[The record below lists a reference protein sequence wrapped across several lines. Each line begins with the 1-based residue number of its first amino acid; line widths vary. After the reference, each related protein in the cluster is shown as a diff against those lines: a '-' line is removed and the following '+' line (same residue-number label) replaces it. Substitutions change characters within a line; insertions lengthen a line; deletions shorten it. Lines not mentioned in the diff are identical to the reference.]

1 MVIWRLQV
9 LNLPAAGNRILL
21 EAIPSLHPSTH
32 SSIHPSIYPPI
43 HPLIPS
49 QRFTVFTQHVNLSV
63 FYLFTLFWFIS
74 SSYITLLSIH
84 PSIHPSI
91 PCQGFSVFT
100 HSFNLTVFNLFTFS
114 AFIRH
119 LHNACLSIQPAIHP
133 SIHPA
138 SQRSICLSFSS
149 DRENR
154 IFSRK
159 QLCIPPFPSILL
171 PFTCSSISARLQ
183 K

>member
-1 MVIWRLQV
+1 M

-32 SSIHPSIYPPI
+32 SSIHLSIYPPI

-84 PSIHPSI
+84 PSIHPYPARDFLSSHTLSTLLSSTYSLFLHLFVISI
-91 PCQGFSVFT
+91 TLVCPS
-100 HSFNLTVFNLFTFS
+100 SLPS
-114 AFIRH
+114 
-119 LHNACLSIQPAIHP
+119 IHP